1 VRLRVGIVADIEVTR
16 RRAVAALEHDGIDP
30 VLTVR
35 ALDELVAGAGADQL
49 DAIVV
54 ALSEPGLSAL
64 ARAFRELHAEVP
76 LVVVSPP
83 EGWFGLRRALER
95 GVDGLVPSAKIESTL
110 GPTVRAVCSGHAVVP
125 RPAPAAIDPDALS
138 SREKQ
143 VLGMVVMGFS
153 NGEIARRLHL
163 AESTIKSHLSCAFA
177 KLGVT
182 SRNDAAALI
191 LDPQG
196 GLGPG
201 ILAISGG

>member
-1 VRLRVGIVADIEVTR
+1 VRVGIVADAEVTR
-16 RRAVAALEHDGIDP
+16 RRAIAALEHDGIEV
-30 VLTVR
+30 VLTAS
-35 ALDELVAGAGADQL
+35 ALDELEAPDGLERL

-54 ALSEPGLSAL
+54 ALSEPRPSAL

-76 LVVVSPP
+76 LVVVGPP

-95 GVDGLVPSAKIESTL
+95 GVDGLVPSSGLESTL
-110 GPTVRAVCSGHAVVP
+110 GHTVRAVCSGHAVVP
-125 RPAPAAIDPDALS
+125 RPAPATIDAEVLS

-153 NGEIARRLHL
+153 NGEIAHTLHL

-177 KLGVT
+177 KLGVA
-182 SRNDAAALI
+182 SRKDAAALI
-191 LDPQG
+191 LDPHG

-201 ILAISGG
+201 ILAIAGG